1 MTTIDLRVD
10 SRLSDPDVAEV
21 LRLVDAAAQ
30 ADGATPLSEHV
41 LLHLRH
47 GGDEHDVHVRALVD
61 GSLVGYAHLD
71 TTDTVEGSSGELV
84 VDPNRRRGG
93 VGHALVDRLI
103 DLSPDHRLRL
113 WAHGGRAD
121 AAHLARSRGFHQAR
135 VLWQMRRSLL
145 ASLPA
150 PAWPDGIRLRAF
162 EPGVDDQDWVAVN
175 AAAFAELP
183 DQGGWTISDLQ
194 RRLGESWFDPEGFLI
209 AESTRPGQEGTIA
222 GFHWTKVHGRHPD
235 GYAHGHEPIGEVYV
249 LGVAPAWR
257 GTGLGRAL
265 VLAGLAHLRRAGLAQ
280 AMLYVDASNTTAIGL
295 YESLG
300 FTRWDFDTLYRR

>member
-1 MTTIDLRVD
+1 MDLHVD
-10 SRLSDPDVAEV
+10 SRLEEAQVAEV
-21 LRLVDAAAQ
+21 LSLVDSAAQ

-41 LLHLRH
+41 LMHLRH
-47 GGDEHDVHVRALVD
+47 GGDEHDVHVRAILD

-71 TTDTVEGSSGELV
+71 TTDAVEGSSAELV
-84 VDPNRRRGG
+84 VDPNRRRAG
-93 VGHALVDRLI
+93 VGNALVDRLI
-103 DLSPDHRLRL
+103 ALSPDHRLRL

-121 AAHLARSRGFHQAR
+121 AAHLAKSRGFHQAR

-150 PAWPDGIRLRAF
+150 PAWPEGVRLRAF
-162 EPGVDDQDWVAVN
+162 EPGVDDQHWLAVN
-175 AAAFAELP
+175 SAAFADLP
-183 DQGGWTISDLQ
+183 DQGGWTLADLH
-194 RRLGESWFDPEGFLI
+194 RRLDETWFDPEGFLI
-209 AESTRPGQEGTIA
+209 AESTQPGQEGAIA
-222 GFHWTKVHGRHPD
+222 GFHWTKVHGRHR
-235 GYAHGHEPIGEVYV
+235 GRHAHDHEAIGEVYV
-249 LGVAPAWR
+249 LGVAPQWR

-265 VLAGLAHLRRAGLAQ
+265 VLAGLAHLRRAGLTQ

>member
-1 MTTIDLRVD
+1 MTAIDLRVD
-10 SRLSDPDVAEV
+10 TRLQESEVAEV

-47 GGDEHDVHVRALVD
+47 GGDEHDVHVRALID
-61 GSLVGYAHLD
+61 ESLVGYAHLD
-71 TTDTVEGSSGELV
+71 TTDIVEGSSAELV
-84 VDPNRRRGG
+84 VDPDRRRSGI
-93 VGHALVDRLI
+93 GHELVQQLI

-121 AAHLARSRGFHQAR
+121 AAHLARSLGFHQAR

-162 EPGVDDQDWVAVN
+162 EPGADDEAWVAVN

-183 DQGGWTISDLQ
+183 DQGGWTVEDLH
-194 RRLGESWFDPEGFLI
+194 RRAGESWFDPEGFLI
-209 AESTRPGQEGTIA
+209 AESTLAGDEGAIA
-222 GFHWTKVHGRHPD
+222 GFHWTKVHGRHPGGSHD
-235 GYAHGHEPIGEVYV
+235 HEPIGEVYV
-249 LGVAPAWR
+249 LGVAPRWR

-280 AMLYVDASNTTAIGL
+280 AMLYVDASNTAAIGL